1 MRLLKPPIGGDDESA
16 HGSPVEQIKSSYFND
31 LYGSQLARQQ
41 QDDERDQNHA
51 TGMLEP

>member
-31 LYGSQLARQQ
+31 LFGSQQ